1 MKKTDMAMIILIAGV
16 SVLVTYLIANS
27 LPLFK
32 DANKPVSVKVAEKIT
47 PDFEKVDT
55 TIFNKDAINPTVE
68 VIIGGNNSSATA
80 QSAGAETQSS
90 QANENQ

>member
-1 MKKTDMAMIILIAGV
+1 MKKTDIAMIILIAGV

-27 LPLFK
+27 FPLFK

-47 PDFEKVDT
+47 PDFEKIDT

-68 VIIGGNNSSATA
+68 VIIGGNSSATE
-80 QSAGAETQSS
+80 QSTGAKMQSS